1 MPGIEVVSPSRHSAY
16 GIRPEQGKC
25 PAFAAKGNTA
35 AQDQP
40 QSLVCG
46 PKPSPARLDRLE
58 KPEMS
63 EMCEGSPKSE
73 GRSAPSAKLP
83 KGSSPVSASSSPPS
97 VSALDLTLLRIAEE
111 SEERSVPAR
120 VLPPACSFLLSV
132 PQQIRSSR
140 FTKDRWRRR
149 RPARQ
154 KQRCSSS
161 ASASAAGTISLQ
173 NLSSV
178 FCSWSLD
185 EARQLLSPRLHP
197 RALALELRTMPRL
210 PWRARPPRPPEAE
223 APPNVGERC
232 NAHHPADPA
241 SPLYRDL
248 SSS

>member
-83 KGSSPVSASSSPPS
+83 KGSFISWVCGGAHMQHTG
-97 VSALDLTLLRIAEE
+97 TLPTSLN
-111 SEERSVPAR
+111 S
-120 VLPPACSFLLSV
+120 
-132 PQQIRSSR
+132 RSSQ
-140 FTKDRWRRR
+140 KGPEQPQRRGLLGH
-149 RPARQ
+149 
-154 KQRCSSS
+154 SLHED
-161 ASASAAGTISLQ
+161 AS
-173 NLSSV
+173 
-178 FCSWSLD
+178 
-185 EARQLLSPRLHP
+185 
-197 RALALELRTMPRL
+197 
-210 PWRARPPRPPEAE
+210 
-223 APPNVGERC
+223 
-232 NAHHPADPA
+232 
-241 SPLYRDL
+241 
-248 SSS
+248 